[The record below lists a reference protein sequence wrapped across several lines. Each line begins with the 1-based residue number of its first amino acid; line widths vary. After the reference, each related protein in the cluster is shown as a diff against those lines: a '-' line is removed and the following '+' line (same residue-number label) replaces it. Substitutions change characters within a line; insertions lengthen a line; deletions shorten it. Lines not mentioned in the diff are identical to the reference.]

1 MKKHSEGL
9 MTLIKCDSDCIY
21 QKEGYCTNEDETFVG
36 ETLNLALDNGC
47 IYYVKNDEKT
57 NCFAR

>member
-1 MKKHSEGL
+1 

-21 QKEGYCTNEDETFVG
+21 QKDGYCTNEDETFVG